1 MSSATDHSHRIFWY
15 QQYLLNCQTSLVAA
29 GWSFRIFPSYHS
41 IDSGGQVK
49 FSQQCTGQ
57 QEKIKDTSQVVGTW
71 WMVMIGIGSTTF
83 NEAAHRECGKV
94 MSLHIS
100 VLAIIREGVNLC
112 QKCSEGVKGVTV
124 MKNGEYWIKRVSVQC
139 VHAEESN
146 GITTKV
152 VTLKEIFEEGNYID
166 DD

>member
-1 MSSATDHSHRIFWY
+1 MQAAF
-15 QQYLLNCQTSLVAA
+15 YLA
-29 GWSFRIFPSYHS
+29 GEIT
-41 IDSGGQVK
+41 QVK
-49 FSQQCTGQ
+49 ESIPWVRCASG
-57 QEKIKDTSQVVGTW
+57 
-71 WMVMIGIGSTTF
+71 
-83 NEAAHRECGKV
+83 N
-94 MSLHIS
+94 

-112 QKCSEGVKGVTV
+112 QKCSEGVEGVTV

-166 DD
+166 DDEEEEDKD